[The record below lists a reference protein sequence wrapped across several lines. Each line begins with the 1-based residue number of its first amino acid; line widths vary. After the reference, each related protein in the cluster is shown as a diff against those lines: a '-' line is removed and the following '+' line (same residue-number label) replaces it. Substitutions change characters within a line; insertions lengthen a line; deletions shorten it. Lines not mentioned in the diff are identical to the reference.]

1 MFILIPTIIIFLC
14 ISYLQINDD
23 VGLTTQIVLYILMV
37 VTIIISFSLYK
48 KVKKDMNL
56 QDINSINIEIKRLN
70 TKITNSSD
78 EKIILGL
85 KHKIQLLEEE
95 KLDKQS

>member
-23 VGLTTQIVLYILMV
+23 VGVTTQVILYILMLL
-37 VTIIISFSLYK
+37 TTLISLFLYK
-48 KVKKDMNL
+48 KVKNDMNL
-56 QDINSINIEIKRLN
+56 QDVNSILIEIERLN
-70 TKITNSSD
+70 QKIDKTTD

-85 KHKIQLLEEE
+85 KHKIELLEKE
-95 KLDKQS
+95 KETKYH